1 MIRTT
6 RLPSSNGSTVLTQL
20 LNFHHIFLQILHE
33 KPPNNYS
40 IDHNFT
46 FHIILSSSSFSHS
59 PSPSLLS
66 LSFSPS
72 LSLSFS
78 PSLLS
83 LLLSSSSTPS
93 LSFVHSFY
101 FFPLLLDNLIHSLS
115 QVVHIV
121 VIDTRNRESTILSSI
136 NTELLSQSH
145 HLFTA

>member
-20 LNFHHIFLQILHE
+20 FNFHHIFLQILHQ
-33 KPPNNYS
+33 KPPHNYS

-46 FHIILSSSSFSHS
+46 FHIILSSSSFS
-59 PSPSLLS
+59 PSPSL
-66 LSFSPS
+66 